1 MRGIVALL
9 RLSRATYRTQDKA
22 FLKLLKKSKKEGEEA
37 VRQRAIER
45 QQQAVL
51 DMEIA
56 ERKRIKLRRIE
67 KERMLADYELIL
79 YNRQRKEDDEEEA
92 RQRMID
98 SERNILI
105 KMEMKELEE
114 NRVRAIRQL
123 QIEGNT
129 ERLENERAA
138 NEANGE
144 SVRRQAKER
153 EIDNRLNSKK
163 KELDAAVAKAE
174 EVERIEQNKERLIIE
189 RKRKAENE
197 ETLRRQARE
206 RQVRAPECVLLS
218 RKRP

>member
-67 KERMLADYELIL
+67 KRMLADYELIL